1 VHRNTAF
8 TDIAALF
15 AVHRISTVPVLDDN
29 RRVLG
34 VVSETDLFSKG
45 KDRAHDR
52 NGVHS
57 PALVHR
63 RRLRGRGGAARAHEL
78 MSAPAITVD
87 ADAAVATAA
96 QRLERDDVKHLP
108 VVDHDG
114 RLLGIVGR
122 SDLLRV
128 YLRPDRDIAAEI
140 NDEILGGSDDAR
152 AEVSDGVV
160 VLRGQVR
167 STTVIADVATRVR
180 NVAGVITVIEHLTN
194 ADKARFTSRDH

>member
-1 VHRNTAF
+1 
-8 TDIAALF
+8 
-15 AVHRISTVPVLDDN
+15 
-29 RRVLG
+29 
-34 VVSETDLFSKG
+34 
-45 KDRAHDR
+45 
-52 NGVHS
+52 
-57 PALVHR
+57 
-63 RRLRGRGGAARAHEL
+63 

-114 RLLGIVGR
+114 RLLSIVGR

-152 AEVSDGVV
+152 AEVIDGVV

-167 STTVIADVATRVR
+167 STTVIADVAIRVR